1 MAAALSYAQ
10 RVEGTIKVRARQ
22 DLVRAL
28 PKDIAYLLPE
38 FSDGVVDFTDGTSS
52 PGRINICNLDNSV
65 RFINT
70 AGDTSRVIVNG
81 TVYAKVAD
89 QGFLRQKAV
98 YGKLSLCERRR
109 LTVEPV
115 KEDAGYSGIPATSTA
130 KGARMVQ
137 IDHDYMETGEREIS
151 YMLRTDVVLT
161 DGSEIYVSKSST
173 FNKLFPQAKKA
184 AKAFVKSNKTDFQDL
199 DSAAQL
205 FLFCAEQK

>member
-1 MAAALSYAQ
+1 M
-10 RVEGTIKVRARQ
+10 
-22 DLVRAL
+22 
-28 PKDIAYLLPE
+28 
-38 FSDGVVDFTDGTSS
+38 
-52 PGRINICNLDNSV
+52 
-65 RFINT
+65 
-70 AGDTSRVIVNG
+70 SRVIVNG